1 MRRSFGLRAAF
12 VIATFAVAAALVQAR
27 AEDWPARTIRM
38 LVGFGPGGGTDIA
51 ARFVAQPLSEILGQ
65 PVVVEN
71 RPGAG
76 GTTAAQ
82 DVARSPNDGYTALM
96 MSNAHAISAVMYKT
110 LPYDPV
116 NDFQMVSMVATAGL
130 VLVTA
135 PDFPAKNLAELLAL
149 VRANP
154 GKYNFG
160 SAGVGT
166 TQQFAGELLKQTA
179 GLDIVHV
186 PYRTTP
192 AAVTG
197 LLGKD
202 VSFIFELVQA
212 VQGQIQTG
220 GLKAIAVTSPERNPI
235 LPDVPTFGEAGMP
248 GYEVTSW
255 YGVAFAAHTPAP
267 IVDKTN
273 KGIRALLATDS
284 VRKQVLSLG
293 AAVHGSTPDE
303 LKAHIAS
310 EIAKW
315 NAVREKA
322 GIAQEQ

>member
-1 MRRSFGLRAAF
+1 MFLRSASRITLALIALVAGL
-12 VIATFAVAAALVQAR
+12 AAASSD
-27 AEDWPARTIRM
+27 DWPSHPIRM
-38 LVGFGPGGGTDIA
+38 IVGFGPGGGTDIA
-51 ARFVAQPLSEILGQ
+51 ARFVAAPLSEILGQ

-71 RPGAG
+71 RTGAG
-76 GTTAAQ
+76 GTTGAEMVAHAAH
-82 DVARSPNDGYTALM
+82 DGTMALM

-116 NDFQMVSMVATAGL
+116 NDFQRVSMVATAGL

-135 PDFPAKNLAELLAL
+135 PDFPAKNLSELVAL
-149 VRANP
+149 VKANP

-166 TQQFAGELLKQTA
+166 TQQFAGELLKQSA

-192 AAVTG
+192 AAVAG

-202 VSFIFELVQA
+202 VSFVFELVQA

-220 GLKAIAVTSPERNPI
+220 ALKAIAVTSPQRNPV
-235 LPDVPTFGEAGMP
+235 LPEVPTFAEAGMP

-255 YGVAFAAHTPAP
+255 YGVAFPAGTPMP

-273 KGIRALLATDS
+273 TGIRKLLETDA
-284 VRKQVLSLG
+284 VRKQVLTMG
-293 AAVHGSTPDE
+293 AAVKSSTPDE
-303 LKAHIAS
+303 LKTHIAS

-315 NAVREKA
+315 NGVREKA
-322 GIAQEQ
+322 GIPKEQ